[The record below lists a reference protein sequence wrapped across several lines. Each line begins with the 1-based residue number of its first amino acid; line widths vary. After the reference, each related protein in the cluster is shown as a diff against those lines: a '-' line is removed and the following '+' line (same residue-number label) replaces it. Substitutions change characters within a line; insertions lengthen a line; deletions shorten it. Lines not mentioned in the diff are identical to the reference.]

1 MTGALLVCLVIGISD
16 GDTLTAFCD
25 QRQVKVRLAEIDA
38 PEKKQPFGERS
49 RQALAG
55 LCFQKQATI
64 NNRGRDR
71 YGRTIGRV
79 VCDGKDASA
88 EQVKSGLAWV
98 YDKYVT
104 DRTLYDLQDA
114 ARTAR
119 AGLWADAAPV
129 PPWEW
134 RHTRQK

>member
-1 MTGALLVCLVIGISD
+1 MTASLLVCLVIGISD
-16 GDTLTAFCD
+16 GDTLTALCD
-25 QRQVKVRLAEIDA
+25 RRQVKVRLAEIDA
-38 PEKKQPFGERS
+38 PEKRQPYGERS
-49 RQALAG
+49 RQALAE
-55 LCFQKQATI
+55 LCFQKSATI
-64 NNRGRDR
+64 NDRGRDR

-88 EQVKSGLAWV
+88 AQVRAGMAWV

-104 DRTLYDLQDA
+104 DRALYVLQDA

-134 RHTRQK
+134 RKQKE